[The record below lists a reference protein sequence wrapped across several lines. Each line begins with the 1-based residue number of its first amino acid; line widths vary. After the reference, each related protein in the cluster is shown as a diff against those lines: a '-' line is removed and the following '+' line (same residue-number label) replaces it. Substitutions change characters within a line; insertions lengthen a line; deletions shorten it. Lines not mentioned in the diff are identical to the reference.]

1 VFDNFGSYRKEYYI
15 LVTVNNI
22 NLEFVEH
29 LSGCQCPKGP
39 AALNFC
45 LTVVH
50 VMILVVPKLA
60 YSGS

>member
-1 VFDNFGSYRKEYYI
+1 
-15 LVTVNNI
+15 VTVNTVNI
-22 NLEFVEH
+22 EIVEH
-29 LSGCQCPKGP
+29 LSGCQSVCPKGS

-50 VMILVVPKLA
+50 VVMLVVPKLA